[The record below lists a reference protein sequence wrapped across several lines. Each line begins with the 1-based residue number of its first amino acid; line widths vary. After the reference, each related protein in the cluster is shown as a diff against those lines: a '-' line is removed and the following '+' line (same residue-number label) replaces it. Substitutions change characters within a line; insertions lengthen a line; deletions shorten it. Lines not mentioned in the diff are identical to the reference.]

1 MNTLTISFLKQNN
14 KNSLRMCLFVCMR
27 DEKVV
32 ERVTCLLTLVALGW
46 VERREIGGLFVFT
59 HLGVA
64 FMHSHAYYK

>member
-1 MNTLTISFLKQNN
+1 
-14 KNSLRMCLFVCMR
+14 MCPFVCMR

>member
-1 MNTLTISFLKQNN
+1 MNTSMISFLKQNN
-14 KNSLRMCLFVCMR
+14 KNSLGMCPFVCMR